1 MVENV
6 VKGGWLHKET
16 AYCAEC
22 YELAWVVLGVCEE
35 CWKVGGQE
43 HPTLSSKLQTNE
55 TVLTEKLFQELLDLM
70 EERTKRR
77 GND

>member
-1 MVENV
+1 MVENI

-35 CWKVGGQE
+35 CWRAGGRRD
-43 HPTLSSKLQTNE
+43 PDGKLI
-55 TVLTEKLFQELLDLM
+55 KD
-70 EERTKRR
+70 
-77 GND
+77 D